1 MKAASFCVLGVLSV
15 GVACSAPIEA
25 EMASETAALAE
36 APASAATITVGTE
49 PQQTFSGFGFSFEHD
64 NPYRELGPTQRA
76 EVDRLL
82 FPALGT
88 RIIRLWYGPGNPEP
102 IRDIYMAD
110 GIVPAALDNGVEELL
125 LGPWSYLDDPDAQ
138 ARAIAQDIVTM
149 RDDYGVRI
157 TATGVINEP
166 GSEPDEPAY
175 LAAEHYVPLAIAMRA
190 ALDEAG
196 LGDVT
201 AIGPEFA
208 SADDVAVR
216 WFDAVAAD
224 PRALAATDAL
234 ATHSYNMAA
243 TRELATRVL
252 AHGKQYWMTEA
263 GGGVVDGSAEF
274 DYVFGASA
282 ASRFLNDLNNAV
294 THWVWFVGLGEGTE
308 DVYQK
313 LVMCEGSCDQGGRIY
328 KNWAYH
334 LVQQISSAFVPGT
347 VMRHAVSD
355 VPGFEDMVWTFG
367 AKPPVH
373 AAAGVR
379 PDGRWVLAAV
389 NDTRGGGNDY
399 ASWPEP
405 TRYTIAF
412 EVPEL
417 AGVPEL
423 IFEVCRTGPGTAL
436 ACGETLALEH
446 GRATIELAPLELVTL
461 LASEAAPS

>member
-1 MKAASFCVLGVLSV
+1 MKAAPFWIFGVLSV
-15 GVACSAPIEA
+15 GIGCSAPIEA
-25 EMASETAALAE
+25 EMASEPAAFAD
-36 APASAATITVGTE
+36 APHSAATITVRSE
-49 PQQTFSGFGFSFEHD
+49 PQQTYSGFGFSFEHD
-64 NPYRELGPTQRA
+64 NPYRELSRAQRDK
-76 EVDRLL
+76 VDRLL
-82 FPALGT
+82 FGELGT
-88 RIIRLWYGPGNPEP
+88 RVVRLWYGPGSPEP
-102 IRDIYMAD
+102 IQDVYAAD
-110 GIVPAALDNGVEELL
+110 GIIPAALENGVEELL
-125 LGPWSYLDDPDAQ
+125 LGPWSYLDNPEAQ
-138 ARAIAQDIVTM
+138 ARAIARDIVTM

-166 GSEPDEPAY
+166 GSEPDEPNY
-175 LAAEHYVPLAIAMRA
+175 LPAEHHVPLAIAMRE

-196 LGDVT
+196 LQDVT

-252 AHGKQYWMTEA
+252 AHDKQYWMTEA

-282 ASRFLNDLNNAV
+282 AGRFLNDLNNAV
-294 THWVWFVGLGEGTE
+294 THWVWFVGLGEGSA

-334 LVQQISSAFVPGT
+334 PVQQISRAFSPGT
-347 VMRHAVSD
+347 VMRHATSD
-355 VPGFEDMVWTFG
+355 VPGFEDMVWTYG
-367 AKPPVH
+367 AKPPLH
-373 AAAGVR
+373 AAAGIR

-389 NDTRGGGNDY
+389 NDTRGGGNEY

-405 TRYTIAF
+405 RRYTIIFA
-412 EVPEL
+412 VPQL
-417 AGVPEL
+417 AAIPEMT
-423 IFEVCRTGPGTAL
+423 FEVCRTGPETAVQ
-436 ACGETLALEH
+436 CGETLVLEQ
-446 GRATIELAPLELVTL
+446 GRATVELAPLGLVTL
-461 LASEAAPS
+461 VAIEAAPT